1 MEYGR
6 TLTAGLVAMLTLAC
20 GGSGG
25 STPTAPQAPP
35 TPTTAEF
42 MGRTTAS
49 SATSCGGDRHAFDA
63 QAGPIGVQLLSTT
76 GSVGLSVQLCA
87 GDIAGPDCTIPR
99 RPIGL
104 GETVTAERRGTSSQT
119 LSLLTANCGGNG
131 PAPTG
136 PVDYTVRVTY
146 LR

>member
-1 MEYGR
+1 MTFRR
-6 TLTAGLVAMLTLAC
+6 TLTAGLAATLTLAC

-25 STPTAPQAPP
+25 STPTSPPAPP

-49 SATSCGGDRHAFDA
+49 GASSCGGDLHVFDA
-63 QAGPIGVQLLSTT
+63 QAGTIGVQLLSTT

-87 GDIAGPDCTIPR
+87 GNAAGPDCTISR

-104 GETVTAERRGTSSQT
+104 GETVTAERRGASSQT
-119 LSLLTANCGGNG
+119 LSMLTANCGGNG